1 MDDCTLAFLVSG
13 LIALCGAGRLKS
25 LKGVSYQLC
34 IVIILLW
41 RQTPKRLF
49 SDIVSTILEWESQYR
64 LNLSNKHKTCRLMW

>member
-25 LKGVSYQLC
+25 LKVVSYQLC

-41 RQTPKRLF
+41 RQGPKK
-49 SDIVSTILEWESQYR
+49 VV
-64 LNLSNKHKTCRLMW
+64 